1 MNRILFSLFFVALTI
16 VPSYVSAEL
25 GKVIQIVGD
34 VDITSLST
42 GRRFIPVVGDSIVQD
57 HKIRTGKNSFI
68 EILLND
74 GTKIYI
80 REVTVLSITKLKLEE
95 ADAPGRIRVLTGKV
109 RITIKN
115 IFESRILILK
125 TPTAIIGV
133 SGTDFGVITSRDETK
148 VVVFDGEI
156 ELASSNRNVIKSL
169 KLRSKE
175 EVTIKKNRAPSKPV
189 TVPPDLIKT
198 WFNNYE
204 VVDRKKIV
212 FKGKKESGII
222 DLILRKKKL

>member
-1 MNRILFSLFFVALTI
+1 MKRIIFSLLVVAVTSI
-16 VPSYVSAEL
+16 RSDAATEL

-42 GRRFIPVVGDSIVQD
+42 GRRFIPVVGAYIIRD

-74 GTKIYI
+74 GAKVFI
-80 REVTVLSITKLKLEE
+80 REVTVLNISKLKLEE
-95 ADAPGRIRVLTGKV
+95 TDAPGRIRILTGKV
-109 RITIKN
+109 RVTLKN
-115 IFESRILILK
+115 IFKSRALILK

-156 ELASSNRNVIKSL
+156 VLASSSRSIIKSL
-169 KLRSKE
+169 RLRPKE
-175 EVTIKKNRAPSKPV
+175 EVSIRKNKAPSKPV
-189 TVPPDLIKT
+189 TVPPEVIKS
-198 WFNNYE
+198 WFNNYD

-222 DLILRKKKL
+222 DIILRKKNF